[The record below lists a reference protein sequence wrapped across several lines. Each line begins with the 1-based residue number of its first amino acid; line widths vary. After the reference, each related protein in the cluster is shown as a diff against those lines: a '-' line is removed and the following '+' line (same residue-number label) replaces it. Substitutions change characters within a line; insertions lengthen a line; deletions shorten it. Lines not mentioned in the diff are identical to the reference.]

1 MLIMIAAFFVM
12 LFGLGLVAL
21 VLRLIFGQNL
31 TFKLFLWL
39 LPGMTSVM
47 VTIYII
53 EHLKGFQH
61 PMVTIIGLPIGV
73 GFLVANF
80 IIVGKILIRDLHN
93 IAQEISVSTT
103 EINTVARAVGTSS
116 QSLSEAAMSQAS
128 SIEETSSSLE
138 EMAAMTNGNAGN
150 AGQAKT
156 LMGEAKIIIGK
167 VNEHMTNMAAAVNE
181 VAKSSEETGKIIK
194 IIDEI
199 AFQTNL
205 LALNAAVE
213 AARAGESGA
222 GFAVVAEEVRNLA
235 LRSAEAAKNTTLLV
249 ENTIGVVKKNSEL
262 ARLAQEAFGE
272 NMQITL
278 KVQSLVD
285 EIAAVSQEQARGIE
299 NINKAVADINNVVQ
313 HNAAGAEETA
323 SASEE
328 MTGQTH
334 QMKETV
340 RNLMIMIKGRA

>member
-1 MLIMIAAFFVM
+1 MVIMIAAIVVL
-12 LFGLGLVAL
+12 LFGLSMVA
-21 VLRLIFGQNL
+21 VILRLVFGQNM
-31 TFKLFLWL
+31 TYKLFLWL
-39 LPGMTSVM
+39 LPGMAAAMS
-47 VTIYII
+47 TIYVI

-61 PMVTIIGLPIGV
+61 PMVLIIGLPIGV
-73 GFLVANF
+73 SLLVTNF
-80 IIVGKILIRDLHN
+80 IVVGKILIRDLQN

-116 QSLSEAAMSQAS
+116 QGLSEAAMSQAS

-167 VNEHMTNMAAAVNE
+167 VNEHMTNMTAAVNE

-235 LRSAEAAKNTTLLV
+235 LRSAQAAKNTTLLV
-249 ENTIGVVKKNSEL
+249 ENTIDVVKKNSEL
-262 ARLAQEAFGE
+262 SRLTQEAFGE

-278 KVQSLVD
+278 KVQSLID

-328 MTGQTH
+328 MTGQTN

-340 RNLMIMIKGRA
+340 RNLVLMINGTA